1 MKHFLVINGF
11 EFYMT
16 DGVKQD
22 DNVDKMFHRMDK
34 KNVRSIL
41 TASNKVRDQMK
52 AALSTNPVLSK
63 LLGKILLG
71 ASKKLQ

>member
-41 TASNKVRDQMK
+41 TAANKVRVNMK

-63 LLGKILLG
+63 LMSKILLG

>member
-1 MKHFLVINGF
+1 MKHFLVVNGF

-22 DNVDKMFHRMDK
+22 DNVDKLFHRMDK

-41 TASNKVRDQMK
+41 TNASKIRVTMK
-52 AALSTNPVLSK
+52 ASLSTNPVLSK

>member
-1 MKHFLVINGF
+1 MKHFLVVNGF

-16 DGVKQD
+16 DGVKQE
-22 DNVDKMFHRMDK
+22 DNVDKLFHRMDK

-41 TASNKVRDQMK
+41 TNASKIRVTMK
-52 AALSTNPVLSK
+52 AALGTNPVLSK

>member
-22 DNVDKMFHRMDK
+22 DNVDKLFHRMDK

-41 TASNKVRDQMK
+41 TASNKVRVNMK